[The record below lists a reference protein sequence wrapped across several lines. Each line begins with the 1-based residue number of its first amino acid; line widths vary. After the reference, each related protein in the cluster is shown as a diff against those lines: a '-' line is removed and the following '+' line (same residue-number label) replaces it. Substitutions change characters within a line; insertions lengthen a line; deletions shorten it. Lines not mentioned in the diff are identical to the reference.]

1 MKCNLHLAWMYCF
14 VFSLSTV
21 LAQKNTTVSE
31 VYKQYLQG
39 NFSEAKKGL
48 DILLNQQ
55 PNNVDFLWKRAMCS
69 LESNPVESTPF
80 LERCAA
86 LQPYYHPLLFWYLGK
101 CYAAQQEYE
110 KAIQAYERYKPNNPI
125 KAEKAIE
132 QVKMLQTY
140 LKQPVDVRITLLDT
154 HSINT
159 LHDEYAP
166 FLFKNQLAFTRSING
181 QEEIF
186 YLYNDTLKKLVEKH
200 FDQKFQRSMPHFVHN
215 HLYFYYN
222 ADVST
227 NGDIYIQV
235 LENHTWTKPEK
246 LSDSINSKAWETAP
260 TTDSA
265 EKILV
270 FASDRKGGYGG
281 SDLYFS
287 VKNAEGKWKT
297 ALNMGNIINTQG
309 DESNPHLSPD
319 GKKLYFISNGHA
331 TLGGFDIFVSYFE
344 NGNWTKPQNVGY
356 PLNTPYN
363 ELNYYVI
370 DSLHAYLSSDRP
382 CLSFSK
388 LNSNLYLVEYPVQKK
403 VQRNFVDVF
412 IAAKNERQ
420 QHVPFTLQ
428 VQDNLKIDTTYSPI
442 QHFTLPKNTRLA
454 VTVSAKGYLSQNLDI
469 ITTQQDTLWLYPTLE
484 AIQNQKSYVIKNIYF
499 KFNSSE
505 LEAESYPALD
515 ELVSMLKT
523 NPTIRIQINGHTDN
537 TGSANKNL
545 ILSEER
551 AKSVAQYLISKGIE
565 TKRIITRGYGSQ
577 RPIADNTTEEG
588 RYKNRRVEFEIIP

>member
-1 MKCNLHLAWMYCF
+1 M
-14 VFSLSTV
+14 
-21 LAQKNTTVSE
+21 
-31 VYKQYLQG
+31 
-39 NFSEAKKGL
+39 
-48 DILLNQQ
+48 
-55 PNNVDFLWKRAMCS
+55 
-69 LESNPVESTPF
+69 
-80 LERCAA
+80 
-86 LQPYYHPLLFWYLGK
+86 
-101 CYAAQQEYE
+101 
-110 KAIQAYERYKPNNPI
+110 
-125 KAEKAIE
+125 
-132 QVKMLQTY
+132 
-140 LKQPVDVRITLLDT
+140 
-154 HSINT
+154 
-159 LHDEYAP
+159 
-166 FLFKNQLAFTRSING
+166 
-181 QEEIF
+181 
-186 YLYNDTLKKLVEKH
+186 
-200 FDQKFQRSMPHFVHN
+200 
-215 HLYFYYN
+215 
-222 ADVST
+222 
-227 NGDIYIQV
+227 
-235 LENHTWTKPEK
+235 
-246 LSDSINSKAWETAP
+246 
-260 TTDSA
+260 
-265 EKILV
+265 
-270 FASDRKGGYGG
+270 
-281 SDLYFS
+281 
-287 VKNAEGKWKT
+287 
-297 ALNMGNIINTQG
+297 
-309 DESNPHLSPD
+309 
-319 GKKLYFISNGHA
+319 
-331 TLGGFDIFVSYFE
+331 GGFDIFVSYFE

-545 ILSEER
+545 IL
-551 AKSVAQYLISKGIE
+551 
-565 TKRIITRGYGSQ
+565 
-577 RPIADNTTEEG
+577 
-588 RYKNRRVEFEIIP
+588 F